1 MLGRKKGSLKQYIVR
16 SYLSNYVD
24 AERYLDEA
32 EKIVTVTHGKSHPIY
47 SDLLHPLILE
57 IQIQLKNPVE
67 NGHSD
72 PASMELT
79 HSG

>member
-1 MLGRKKGSLKQYIVR
+1 MLFS
-16 SYLSNYVD
+16 SYLNNFAD
-24 AERYLDEA
+24 AEKYLDEA
-32 EKIVTVTHGKSHPIY
+32 EKIVTVTHGRSHPIY

-67 NGHSD
+67 NGLPD

-79 HSG
+79 QSG